1 MAGMKGLVHNVHQ
14 ADPWLVL
21 RTRSRHE
28 SKVEAALQQKQVE
41 TYLPR
46 RRVQRSLS
54 SRRSVVEM
62 PLFPGYVFVRPK
74 PEQYEGMRYVPGSCG
89 LVLSA
94 GRAAV
99 LPERDLDAVILDMPM
114 EFGLEFMTIVGAN
127 FPDAKRKFADD
138 VINKINGVGLGM
150 LFINFERA
158 DARRIVDRGIL
169 KAADFLAAWPF
180 EG

>member
-1 MAGMKGLVHNVHQ
+1 MKGFVQSVHR

-21 RTRSRHE
+21 RTKSRHE
-28 SKVEAALQQKQVE
+28 SKVEVALQQKQVE

-46 RRVQRSLS
+46 RRIQRSMS

-62 PLFPGYVFVRPK
+62 PLFPGYVFVRPR

-99 LPERDLDAVILDMPM
+99 LPDRDVDVVRRLVDSGHDYDARPELLLGTRVRIVSGPLAGMEGELVRLKQQELVVINVDVVGSSVRVEVDRDAV
-114 EFGLEFMTIVGAN
+114 V
-127 FPDAKRKFADD
+127 
-138 VINKINGVGLGM
+138 VCS
-150 LFINFERA
+150 
-158 DARRIVDRGIL
+158 
-169 KAADFLAAWPF
+169 
-180 EG
+180 

>member
-1 MAGMKGLVHNVHQ
+1 MAGMKGFVHSMHQ

-28 SKVEAALQQKQVE
+28 NKVEAALQQKQVE

-46 RRVQRSLS
+46 RRVHRSLS

-62 PLFPGYVFVRPK
+62 PLFPGYVFVRPR

-99 LPERDLDAVILDMPM
+99 LPERDMDAVKRLVDSGHDYEARPELLAGTRVKIVSGPLAGM
-114 EFGLEFMTIVGAN
+114 EGDLVRLKQRELV
-127 FPDAKRKFADD
+127 
-138 VINKINGVGLGM
+138 VINVDAVGSSVRV
-150 LFINFERA
+150 E
-158 DARRIVDRGIL
+158 VDRD
-169 KAADFLAAWPF
+169 AVVVC
-180 EG
+180 